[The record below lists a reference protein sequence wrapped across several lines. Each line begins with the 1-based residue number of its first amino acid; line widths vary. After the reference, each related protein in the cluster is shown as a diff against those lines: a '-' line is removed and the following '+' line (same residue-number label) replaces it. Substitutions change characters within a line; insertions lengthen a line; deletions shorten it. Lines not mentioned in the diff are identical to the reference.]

1 MLHIIQFGYIVAVM
15 IGVVPFAMQLMI
27 NVKNLSVNNLM
38 VKSRNTLLFL
48 ALIVVFNMCD
58 FLIIFGKSEFESI
71 GVDWIY
77 ILENLLEVA
86 LAYVL
91 IAMQRDYAGEKRNN
105 WLIFIFLTLSA
116 VLLWVDIIFQTD
128 YFVLAERLY
137 VILMILLNA
146 VPVAILT
153 YYVIKYMKI
162 VMRLNKD
169 RMVNIYLIIYNVVFL
184 FLCIITTISII
195 DSRTTLDYVEN
206 DKEIYLLFWLI
217 FNGLNVVFMLS
228 SCSIVTDRD
237 ISIEE
242 TIERLAEAY
251 NLSAR
256 EKEIA
261 LLIYEGKNNNE
272 IADMLFLSTNTV
284 KVHTSNLY
292 RKLGVTNRVQ
302 AIQFI
307 NENSWCSKTDD

>member
-15 IGVVPFAMQLMI
+15 IGVIPFAMQLMI

-48 ALIVVFNMCD
+48 ALIVVFNVCD

-116 VLLWVDIIFQTD
+116 VLLWVDVIFQTE
-128 YFVLAERLY
+128 YFVLSERMY

-146 VPVAILT
+146 VPVAMLV
-153 YYVIKYMKI
+153 YYVIRYMKI
-162 VMRLNKD
+162 VVLHNKD
-169 RMVNIYLIIYNVVFL
+169 RMVNVYLIIYNVVFL

>member
-91 IAMQRDYAGEKRNN
+91 IAMQRDYVEQKRNN
-105 WLIFIFLTLSA
+105 WLILVFLALSA

-128 YFVLAERLY
+128 YFVLSERLY

-169 RMVNIYLIIYNVVFL
+169 RMVNKYLIIYNVVFL

>member
-58 FLIIFGKSEFESI
+58 FLIIFGKSEFERI

-91 IAMQRDYAGEKRNN
+91 IAMQRDYVEQKRNN
-105 WLIFIFLTLSA
+105 WLILVFLALSA

-128 YFVLAERLY
+128 YFVLAESLY

>member
-58 FLIIFGKSEFESI
+58 FLIIFGKSEFERI

-91 IAMQRDYAGEKRNN
+91 IAMQRDYVEQKRNN
-105 WLIFIFLTLSA
+105 WLMLVFLALSA

-169 RMVNIYLIIYNVVFL
+169 RMVSIYLIIYNVVFL

>member
-91 IAMQRDYAGEKRNN
+91 IAMQRDYVEQKRNN
-105 WLIFIFLTLSA
+105 WLILVFLALSA

-137 VILMILLNA
+137 VILMIMLNA

-169 RMVNIYLIIYNVVFL
+169 KMVNIYLIIYNVVFL

>member
-1 MLHIIQFGYIVAVM
+1 MNGGMNMLHLIQFGYIVSVM

-38 VKSRNTLLFL
+38 VKSRSTLVFL
-48 ALIVVFNMCD
+48 ALIVVFNVCD
-58 FLIIFGKSEFESI
+58 FLIIFGKSEFGSMS
-71 GVDWIY
+71 VDRIY
-77 ILENLLEVA
+77 ILENILEVA

-91 IAMQRDYAGEKRNN
+91 IAMQRDYVEQKRNN
-105 WLIFIFLTLSA
+105 WLIFVFLTLSA
-116 VLLWVDIIFQTD
+116 MLLWVDIIFQTD
-128 YFVLAERLY
+128 YFVLSERLY

-146 VPVAILT
+146 VPVAVLA
-153 YYVIKYMKI
+153 YYVINYMKI
-162 VMRLNKD
+162 VIQHNKD
-169 RMVNIYLIIYNVVFL
+169 RMVNIYLIIYNIVFL

-206 DKEIYLLFWLI
+206 DKEIYLVFWLI
-217 FNGLNVVFMLS
+217 FNGLNILFMLS
-228 SCSIVTDRD
+228 SCSIVEGSG

-242 TIERLAEAY
+242 TIERLAEIY
-251 NLSAR
+251 NLSGR

-302 AIQFI
+302 AIQFL
-307 NENSWCSKTDD
+307 NENR